1 MNSYSL
7 QITTVPGSADSAFL
21 DRLADIA
28 YEIVGL
34 RNLQMGLNP
43 DASIAAMFD
52 LDAADPL
59 AAADRGVQLFSD
71 AVALAEPL
79 PYAGE
84 SPVESF
90 SVSSLTG
97 RDLATA

>member
-1 MNSYSL
+1 M
-7 QITTVPGSADSAFL
+7 TAPASADAAFL

-28 YEIVGL
+28 FEIDGL

-43 DASIAAMFD
+43 DASITAMFD

-59 AAADRGVQLFSD
+59 SAADRGVQLFAD
-71 AVALAEPL
+71 AVELAKLL
-79 PYAGE
+79 PHAGG
-84 SPVESF
+84 STVESF